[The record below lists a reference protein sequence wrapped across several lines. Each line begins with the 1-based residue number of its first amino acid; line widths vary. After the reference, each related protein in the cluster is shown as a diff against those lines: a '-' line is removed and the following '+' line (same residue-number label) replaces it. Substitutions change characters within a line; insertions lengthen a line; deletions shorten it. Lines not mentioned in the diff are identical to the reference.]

1 MKKYLSLIMALLA
14 MNAIAN
20 TVMPVTPSAPII
32 YLSTV
37 DTSGNILK
45 SLNTTIY
52 SVSNAKLNLC
62 WEVAGMPLSAQNN
75 VVEVMTGPER
85 FTVIG
90 DNNSSVDADK
100 SGKVYT
106 IKQVAA
112 PAINNEFIRRCW
124 KFDKN
129 DPLGEYKLDVD
140 VNGVS
145 FPTRTFTLIK

>member
-1 MKKYLSLIMALLA
+1 MKKYLSLFMALLA
-14 MNAIAN
+14 TNAMAE
-20 TVMPVTPSAPII
+20 TVTPAAPSAPTI

-37 DTSGNILK
+37 ETGGSVLK
-45 SLNTTIY
+45 SLNTTTY

-62 WEVAGMPLSAQNN
+62 WEVVGVPISVKNN

-112 PAINNEFIRRCW
+112 AAINNEFIRRCW
-124 KFDKN
+124 KFDKS
-129 DPLGEYKLDVD
+129 DPLGEYKLDVT

-145 FPTRTFTLIK
+145 LPTKTFTLIK